1 MNTSIYKLADNV
13 LFQKVAE
20 ETVILEPE
28 TGEYFTL
35 DAVGTFMIETLQSGN
50 NITQTLLAVSD
61 NDDTNGDDITT
72 DLSNLVEE
80 MQQKGLL
87 IEL

>member
-35 DAVGTFMIETLQSGN
+35 DAVGTFMIETLHSGQ
-50 NITQTLLAVSD
+50 NITQTVLAVND
-61 NDDTNGDDITT
+61 NYDTTGADILSDIT
-72 DLSNLVEE
+72 NLVGK
-80 MQQKGLL
+80 MKHKGLL
-87 IEL
+87 IEA

>member
-50 NITQTLLAVSD
+50 NITQTLLSVSD
-61 NDDTNGDDITT
+61 NYDTNGADITT

>member
-35 DAVGTFMIETLQSGN
+35 DAVGTFMIETLQSGQ
-50 NITQTLLAVSD
+50 NITQTLLAVND
-61 NDDTNGDDITT
+61 NYDTNGADIAT

-80 MQQKGLL
+80 MQQKSLL

>member
-61 NDDTNGDDITT
+61 NYDTNGADITT
-72 DLSNLVEE
+72 DLSNLVED

>member
-35 DAVGTFMIETLQSGN
+35 DAVGTFMIETLQSGRN
-50 NITQTLLAVSD
+50 MKQTLLAIND
-61 NDDTNGDDITT
+61 NYDTNGADIAR
-72 DLSNLVEE
+72 DLTNLVAE

-87 IEL
+87 IEA

>member
-50 NITQTLLAVSD
+50 NITQTLLAVND
-61 NDDTNGDDITT
+61 NYDTSGADIAT
-72 DLSNLVEE
+72 DLRNLVKE

-87 IEL
+87 IAL

>member
-13 LFQKVAE
+13 LFQKVAD
-20 ETVILEPE
+20 ETVILEPA

-35 DAVGTFMIETLQSGN
+35 DPVGTFMIETLQSGYS
-50 NITQTLLAVSD
+50 ISQTVLAVND
-61 NDDTNGDDITT
+61 NYDTKGADIET
-72 DLSNLVEE
+72 DLTNLVGE

-87 IEL
+87 IEI

>member
-35 DAVGTFMIETLQSGN
+35 DAVGTFMIETLQSGRN
-50 NITQTLLAVSD
+50 MKQTLLAIND
-61 NDDTNGDDITT
+61 NFDTNGADIAG
-72 DLSNLVEE
+72 DLTNLVAE

-87 IEL
+87 IEA